1 MCIKIPVHVH
11 RTHNESRYGLTCND
25 DGELA
30 GYIVAPDGTEAYH
43 EYGNVDAIRLPGD
56 VIGIE
61 LQTAMN
67 DAKRNWYGLQ
77 WEPARACA

>member
-1 MCIKIPVHVH
+1 MCIKIPVHIH
-11 RTHNESRYGLTCND
+11 DAQRYALPRNGS
-25 DGELA
+25 ELA

-67 DAKRNWYGLQ
+67 DAKRNWHGLT
-77 WEPARACA
+77 WEPAPGLA